1 MNTKNG
7 TSRFLGIAF
16 LLQAVT
22 SLASGMILKLG
33 LIVPGNIAQSM
44 VNVANNPWLLRTN
57 ILGELI
63 TAGGIIF
70 LGAMLYIV
78 LRKQDERLALA
89 GLGLYILEGA
99 LLAASRLGAFAL
111 LDISQQYVATGR
123 PVVLETM
130 GGLALGFMSNG
141 YTLLMLAFELG
152 ALPLYW
158 LLYRSRVVP
167 RGLSVWG
174 LVTVPIVMGA
184 TIATLFGAQVPFAV
198 YFPYVPFEFVTGAWI
213 LARGLSGSQ
222 E

>member
-33 LIVPGNIAQSM
+33 LIVPGDIARSL
-44 VNVANNPWLLRTN
+44 VNVANSPWLLRTN
-57 ILGELI
+57 ILGEVI

-89 GLGLYILEGA
+89 GLGLYVLEGA
-99 LLAASRLGAFAL
+99 LLAASRIGAFAL
-111 LDISQQYVATGR
+111 LDISQRYVTTGR
-123 PVVLETM
+123 PAVLETM
-130 GGLALGFMSNG
+130 GNLALGFMSNG
-141 YTLLMLAFELG
+141 YTLAMVAFELG
-152 ALPLYW
+152 AIPLYW
-158 LLYRSRVVP
+158 LLCRSRVVP
-167 RGLSVWG
+167 RGLALWG
-174 LVTVPIVMGA
+174 LLTVPIVMGA
-184 TIATLFGAQVPFAV
+184 TIATLFGVEVPFAV
-198 YFPYVPFEFVTGAWI
+198 YIPYVPFEFVAGAWI
-213 LARGLSGSQ
+213 LARGLRSAR